1 MRNMLV
7 FLGGIAVVLV
17 VGVGLY
23 QWLGDPT
30 ISVPQSQPQATT
42 APAPAASGAEA
53 AKVRADDFVIGT
65 PGAPVTVI
73 EYASLTCPHCA
84 NFHKN
89 ILPALISAYVD
100 SGKIRL
106 VYRDF
111 PLDGVA
117 LRASMLARCTGRDRF
132 FGFIDILYQR
142 QARWAGSAD
151 PLAALARVAALG
163 GLSADEFKACL
174 KNKTIENKI
183 LTQRQEAQRAFAV
196 TSTPSFII
204 DGRLVAVG
212 NTIADFKAILDP
224 LVAKARK

>member
-30 ISVPQSQPQATT
+30 ISVPQPQATT

-53 AKVRADDFVIGT
+53 AQVRADDFVIGT

-117 LRASMLARCTGRDRF
+117 LRASMLARCAGRERF

-151 PLAALARVAALG
+151 PLAALTRVAALG
-163 GLSADEFKACL
+163 GLGADEFNACL
-174 KNKTIENKI
+174 KNKTIEDRI

-196 TSTPSFII
+196 NSTPSFII

-212 NTIADFKAILDP
+212 KTIADFKAILDP
-224 LVAKARK
+224 LVAKAGK